1 MLARYLRLTLA
12 TLLGLAVVLL
22 MGFWQVSKLLA
33 VLSFAS
39 ALLAYS
45 VVLGLQCAALSR
57 VNRFDPAP
65 SPSAKQLLHAW
76 LKETWIAA
84 KVFCWWQPF
93 RANAFPDQLQS
104 HDDANSSRGVLL
116 VHGFVCNRGLWTTWY
131 PVLRQRGV
139 AHVALNL
146 EPVFG
151 RIDAYSELL
160 DRAVADLWAAT
171 GQAPLVICH
180 SMGGIAARAWL
191 RAANDDGRVHRIV
204 TIGSPH
210 RGTCVG
216 DMLPALSIIENAQQ
230 VRFSSAWLAELARQ
244 ETPSRLA
251 KFVCFYSSCDNIVMP
266 ASSATLPGADN
277 RHVPGLPHLALA
289 TDAKIREQALALI

>member
-1 MLARYLRLTLA
+1 MLARYLRLILA
-12 TLLGLAVVLL
+12 MLLGLAVALL
-22 MGFWQVSKLLA
+22 MGFWQVSKLWS
-33 VLSFAS
+33 VISFAGV
-39 ALLAYS
+39 LLAYS

-65 SPSAKQLLHAW
+65 SPSTKQILQAW

-104 HDDANSSRGVLL
+104 HRKTPGRPQTFLHRLGGPGEAGGTHDDANSSRGVLL
-116 VHGFVCNRGLWTTWY
+116 VHGFVCNRGLWSTWY

-151 RIDAYSELL
+151 RIDAYCELL
-160 DRAVADLWAAT
+160 NRSVADLWAAT

-180 SMGGIAARAWL
+180 SMGGIAVRA
-191 RAANDDGRVHRIV
+191 
-204 TIGSPH
+204 
-210 RGTCVG
+210 
-216 DMLPALSIIENAQQ
+216 
-230 VRFSSAWLAELARQ
+230 
-244 ETPSRLA
+244 
-251 KFVCFYSSCDNIVMP
+251 
-266 ASSATLPGADN
+266 
-277 RHVPGLPHLALA
+277 
-289 TDAKIREQALALI
+289 